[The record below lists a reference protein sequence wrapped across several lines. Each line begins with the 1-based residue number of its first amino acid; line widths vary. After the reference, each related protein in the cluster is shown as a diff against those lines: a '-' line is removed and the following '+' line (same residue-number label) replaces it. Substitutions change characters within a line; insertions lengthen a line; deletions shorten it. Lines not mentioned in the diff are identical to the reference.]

1 VSKVLVVEDHTANR
15 KLVCDLL
22 RRAGHEVLEANNAD
36 EGIPMAR
43 QERPDLVVMDIQMP
57 GTDGLTA
64 TRLLKADAM
73 TSSIPVLVLT
83 AHAMAGDEQRFKEGG
98 CDAYLPKPLRYR
110 AFLEMVERL
119 LETGQT
125 FE

>member
-1 VSKVLVVEDHTANR
+1 MSKVLVVEDHPANR

-22 RRAGHEVLEANNAD
+22 RRAGHEVLEATNAD

-43 QERPDLVVMDIQMP
+43 EQRPDLVVMDIQMP

-64 TRLLKADAM
+64 TRLLKADAV
-73 TSSIPVLVLT
+73 TRSIPVLVLT

-110 AFLEMVERL
+110 PFLELVERL
-119 LETGQT
+119 LERSPG
-125 FE
+125 E

>member
-1 VSKVLVVEDHTANR
+1 MSKVLVVEDNPANR

-22 RRAGHEVLEANNAD
+22 RRAGHEVMEAQHAD

-43 QERPDLVVMDIQMP
+43 EAKPDLVVMDIQMP

-64 TRLLKADAM
+64 TRLLKADAL

-83 AHAMAGDEQRFKEGG
+83 AHAMPGDEQRFMEGG

-110 AFLEMVERL
+110 PFLELVERL
-119 LETGQT
+119 LQGVCP
-125 FE
+125 